1 MEQIAKVKQSSPSH
15 TYTQII
21 EALSQLDEVASGRK
35 PVSENDQNWLTYLG
49 KSLTRETLPIAI
61 DGHTV
66 DLLKAESLLNWQ
78 EAASAENNQALLK
91 VLQKFKTSLRA
102 MLCASSHEPAYIDE
116 DSHKLPVHN
125 LAVASYLKTR
135 YSVESFSALFDFCQ
149 DRQVFAL
156 SVNEQNGLVRTA
168 EAEENWD
175 MSGRQWV
182 TDTVRCGDMERA
194 LKPLAWRQ
202 AMLTLC
208 RFYGQSEEVEAI
220 KKSIANPEFYRSGGL
235 LDGVAHIFL
244 PDTLKRDAT
253 WFNNKRLESH
263 GLALKAICDT
273 VIAAANG
280 EDCGFSEKEIAD
292 HTDLIANTIVMVA
305 SYLKAINTNETG
317 EFDFN
322 APSAGPWEEIPFP
335 LGLTWDT
342 EAIRSGFESLQTLL
356 SLTSAKADAILS
368 SISQN
373 KYGQWLY
380 SQNQKNTL
388 AELIKAARSKILD
401 RLFSSPLPIENPH
414 RPSDCSLAFI
424 ATSTIKMHDHPIED
438 VRLQYRL
445 LSAIEELLVRDH
457 GIVRYAPFNLPLAS
471 GHSELVFDSYLAD
484 NYWLLPELRAAISGH
499 SSHLKDYGSSDCST
513 NDEYLARV
521 KQARPDSEAQW
532 CFVSVLAEGYS
543 RQVAKLLNM
552 KGSAQGNLNQQEV
565 AGLIAQGHAQAT
577 RFINRSY
584 ARITPGDD
592 STTDSKTD
600 STKIQHYKANGM
612 PCPGYAIPEAY
623 EMVTPLNLDI
633 TGSAQASGQKAVAGA
648 NTPLAWGQASLHS
661 ASTIYLRNLQEL
673 EQNQ

>member
-1 MEQIAKVKQSSPSH
+1 MEISAKVKQTALSH
-15 TYTQII
+15 TYKQVT
-21 EALSQLDEVASGRK
+21 EALSQLEEVASGRR
-35 PVSENDQNWLTYLG
+35 PLTQSDQNWLSELG
-49 KSLTRETLPIAI
+49 KSLTRETLPTAL
-61 DGHTV
+61 DGQTV
-66 DLLKAESLLNWQ
+66 DLLDVKSLLTWQ
-78 EAASAENNQALLK
+78 EAARPESNETLLK
-91 VLQKFKTSLRA
+91 LLQKFKTSLRA
-102 MLCASSHEPAYIDE
+102 MLCAATQEPSQLAE
-116 DSHKLPVHN
+116 DSHELPVHN
-125 LAVASYLKTR
+125 LEVASFLKASYTP
-135 YSVESFSALFDFCQ
+135 ESFAALFDFCQ
-149 DRQVFAL
+149 ARQVFAL

-194 LKPLAWRQ
+194 LKPRAWRQ

-244 PDTLKRDAT
+244 PETLKRDAT

-273 VIAAANG
+273 VVAAANG
-280 EDCGFSEKEIAD
+280 EDCGFSETEIAD
-292 HTDLIANTIVMVA
+292 NSELIAKTIVMVA
-305 SYLKAINTNETG
+305 SYLKAINTNASG

-342 EAIRSGFESLQTLL
+342 EAIRSGFESLQTVMA
-356 SLTSAKADAILS
+356 LTSAKTDAILS
-368 SISQN
+368 KISQS
-373 KYGQWLY
+373 KYGDWLY
-380 SQNQKNTL
+380 SQSQRNTL
-388 AELIKAARSKILD
+388 AELIKAARSKILE

-445 LSAIEELLVRDH
+445 LSTIEQLLVRDH
-457 GIVRYAPFNLPLAS
+457 GIVRYAPFNLPMAS
-471 GHSELVFDSYLAD
+471 GLSEQVFDSYLAD

-513 NDEYLARV
+513 NDDYLARV
-521 KQARPDSEAQW
+521 KQARPGSEAQW
-532 CFVSVLAEGYS
+532 CFVSVLAEGYC
-543 RQVAKLLNM
+543 RQVEKLLNM
-552 KGSAQGNLNQQEV
+552 KGSAQGNLNEQEV

-584 ARITPGDD
+584 ARITPGND
-592 STTDSKTD
+592 SSNDAKE
-600 STKIQHYKANGM
+600 IQHYKANGM

-623 EMVTPLNLDI
+623 EMVSPLNLI
-633 TGSAQASGQKAVAGA
+633 GATKLLSGQTAVAGA

-661 ASTIYLRNLQEL
+661 ASTIYLKNLREL

>member
-1 MEQIAKVKQSSPSH
+1 MKQTSPSH
-15 TYTQII
+15 TYKQII
-21 EALSQLDEVASGRK
+21 EALSQLEEVASGRR
-35 PVSENDQNWLTYLG
+35 PLTQSDQNWLSELG
-49 KSLTRETLPIAI
+49 KSLTRETLPIAVN
-61 DGHTV
+61 GQTV
-66 DLLKAESLLNWQ
+66 DFLKAESLINWQ
-78 EAASAENNQALLK
+78 EATGAENNEALLK
-91 VLQKFKTSLRA
+91 LLQKFKTSLRA
-102 MLCASSHEPAYIDE
+102 MLCASTREPAHLVE
-116 DSHKLPVHN
+116 VSHKLPVHN
-125 LAVASYLKTR
+125 LEVASYMKASYTA
-135 YSVESFSALFDFCQ
+135 ESFAALFDFCQ
-149 DRQVFAL
+149 ARQVFAL
-156 SVNEQNGLVRTA
+156 SVNDQNGLVRTA

-182 TDTVRCGDMERA
+182 TDTVRCGDMERS
-194 LKPLAWRQ
+194 LKPHAWRR

-280 EDCGFSEKEIAD
+280 EDCGFSEKEMAD
-292 HTDLIANTIVMVA
+292 NNELIATTIVMVA
-305 SYLKAINTNETG
+305 SYLKAINTNQAG

-342 EAIRSGFESLQTLL
+342 EAIRSGFESLQTLMA
-356 SLTSAKADAILS
+356 LTSTKTDAILS

-373 KYGQWLY
+373 KYGEWLY
-380 SQNQKNTL
+380 SQNQRNTL

-401 RLFSSPLPIENPH
+401 RLFSSSLPIENPH

-424 ATSTIKMHDHPIED
+424 ATSTLKMHDHPIED

-445 LSAIEELLVRDH
+445 LNAIEQLLVRDH
-457 GIVRYAPFNLPLAS
+457 GIVRYAPFNLPLAN
-471 GHSELVFDSYLAD
+471 GQSELVFDSYLAD
-484 NYWLLPELRAAISGH
+484 NYWLLPELRAVISGH
-499 SSHLKDYGSSDCST
+499 KSHLKDYGSSDCST
-513 NDEYLARV
+513 NDDYLARV
-521 KQARPDSEAQW
+521 KQARPDTEAQW

-584 ARITPGDD
+584 ARITP
-592 STTDSKTD
+592 SNNSITD

-623 EMVTPLNLDI
+623 EMVSPLNLSLNLNLNRDN
-633 TGSAQASGQKAVAGA
+633 TTKTSGQTAVAGA

-661 ASTIYLRNLQEL
+661 ASTIYLKNLQEL
-673 EQNQ
+673 EENH

>member
-1 MEQIAKVKQSSPSH
+1 MKQSALSH
-15 TYTQII
+15 TYKQVT
-21 EALSQLDEVASGRK
+21 EALSQLEEVASGRR
-35 PVSENDQNWLTYLG
+35 PLTQSDQNWLSELG
-49 KSLTRETLPIAI
+49 KSLTRETLPTAL
-61 DGHTV
+61 DGQTV
-66 DLLKAESLLNWQ
+66 DLLDVKSLLTWQ
-78 EAASAENNQALLK
+78 EAARPESNETLLK
-91 VLQKFKTSLRA
+91 LLQKFKTSLRA
-102 MLCASSHEPAYIDE
+102 MLCAATHEPSQLAE
-116 DSHKLPVHN
+116 DSHELPVHN
-125 LAVASYLKTR
+125 LEVASFLKASYTP
-135 YSVESFSALFDFCQ
+135 ESFAALFDFCQ
-149 DRQVFAL
+149 ARQVFAL

-194 LKPLAWRQ
+194 LKPRAWRQ

-273 VIAAANG
+273 VVAAANG
-280 EDCGFSEKEIAD
+280 EDCGFSETEIAD
-292 HTDLIANTIVMVA
+292 NSELIATTIVMVA
-305 SYLKAINTNETG
+305 SYLKAINTNASG

-342 EAIRSGFESLQTLL
+342 EAIRSGFESLQTVMA
-356 SLTSAKADAILS
+356 LTSAKTDAILS
-368 SISQN
+368 KISQS
-373 KYGQWLY
+373 KYGDWLY
-380 SQNQKNTL
+380 SQSQRNTL
-388 AELIKAARSKILD
+388 AELIKAARSKILE

-445 LSAIEELLVRDH
+445 LSTIEQLLVRDH
-457 GIVRYAPFNLPLAS
+457 GIVRYAPFNLPMAS
-471 GHSELVFDSYLAD
+471 GLSEQVFDSYLAD

-513 NDEYLARV
+513 NDDYLARV
-521 KQARPDSEAQW
+521 KQARPGSEAQW
-532 CFVSVLAEGYS
+532 CFVSVLAEGYC
-543 RQVAKLLNM
+543 RQVEKLLNM
-552 KGSAQGNLNQQEV
+552 KGSAQGNLNEQEV
-565 AGLIAQGHAQAT
+565 AGLIAQGQAQAT

-584 ARITPGDD
+584 ARITPGND
-592 STTDSKTD
+592 STNDSK
-600 STKIQHYKANGM
+600 KAQHYKANGM

-623 EMVTPLNLDI
+623 EMVSPLNLNGA
-633 TGSAQASGQKAVAGA
+633 TKLLSGQTAVAGA

-661 ASTIYLRNLQEL
+661 ASTIYLKNLREL